1 MDQAFFEKT
10 EDKIVIIDCGSQFTH
25 LISKKIRDLGVY
37 SEIVSPEVRASSLA
51 GKYKGIVISGGPSSV
66 YAKDAPT
73 VDENIFELGLPVLG
87 ICYGHQLMAHLL
99 GGEVTKGTKGE
110 YGKSTLEISGESKL
124 FKDVPEQSTVW
135 MSHFDSVSAISD
147 DFELI
152 AHSTA
157 SHFSSVKHKEK
168 PFYSVQF
175 HPEVTHTQ
183 YGTQIVNNFLFEI
196 CKVEKTWSLDAYF
209 EYIEEQVTE
218 QVGEKNVFVLLSG
231 GVDSMV
237 LFVLLNKIL
246 GKDRVQG
253 LHVDTGFMRKN
264 ESSDLK
270 DAIEKLGYHN
280 VKVVDA
286 SERYFKALEGIVDP
300 EEKRKII
307 GREFVNVFHD
317 ASEDLYLDSHM
328 WLLGQGTIYPDT
340 IESGKTKHADTIKTH
355 HNRVAEIEKMI
366 AEGRVIEPLE
376 KLYKDDVRKLGEK
389 LGLPHEFVWRHP
401 FPGPGLA
408 IMMLCSNGELGNVD
422 VDLSDDEMSVIDEII
437 GSHDLK
443 YFTLP
448 LKSVGVQGDER
459 TYAQPLVLSGE
470 ASYDELEQIAT
481 EVPNSLK
488 KINRVIWHVSGYSIG
503 DFELREGYLTRD
515 RADLLREA
523 HEVANTVL
531 RKHDLYDTVWEMP
544 VVLMPVSFHD
554 GESIVLR
561 PLVSENVMT
570 VNFFH
575 MPREILKEMVDGIM
589 EIDGIDA
596 VFLDITNKPP
606 ATVQWE

>member
-1 MDQAFFEKT
+1 MDAAFYEKT
-10 EDKIVIIDCGSQFTH
+10 DEKIAIIDCGSQFTH
-25 LISKKIRDLGVY
+25 LISKKIRDMGVY
-37 SEIVSPEVRASSLA
+37 SEIFQPDVRASELH
-51 GKYKGIVISGGPSSV
+51 GKFKGIVISGGPSSV
-66 YAKDAPT
+66 YAKDAPR
-73 VDENIFELGLPVLG
+73 VDENMFELGVPVLG
-87 ICYGHQLMAHLL
+87 ICYGHQLMAHML
-99 GGEVTKGTKGE
+99 GGEVTKGEKGE
-110 YGKSTLEISGESKL
+110 YGKSMLEITGESEL
-124 FKDVPEQSTVW
+124 FADVPEKSTVW
-135 MSHFDSVSAISD
+135 MSHFDTVTAISD
-147 DFELI
+147 DFELV

-175 HPEVTHTQ
+175 HPEVTHSE
-183 YGTQIVNNFLFEI
+183 YGTQIVDNFLFKI
-196 CKVEKTWSLDAYF
+196 CQVEKTWSLDAYF
-209 EYIEEQVTE
+209 DYISEETTQK
-218 QVGEKNVFVLLSG
+218 VGDKNVFVLLSG

-246 GKDRVQG
+246 GKSRVQG
-253 LHVDTGFMRKN
+253 LHVDTGFMRKD
-264 ESSDLK
+264 ESMDLK
-270 DAIEKLGYHN
+270 QAMTELGYDN

-286 SERYFKALEGIVDP
+286 SERFFKALDGVVEP

-307 GREFVNVFHD
+307 GREFVNVFND
-317 ASEDLYLDSHM
+317 ASEALYLDSHM

-389 LGLPHEFVWRHP
+389 LGMPHEFVWRHP

-408 IMMLCSNGELGNVD
+408 IMTLCSDGSMDDLT
-422 VDLSDDEMSVIDEII
+422 VDLTDDEHKIIDEII
-437 GSHDLK
+437 GEHELR

-459 TYAQPLVLSGE
+459 TYAQPLVLSGD
-470 ASYDELEQIAT
+470 ASYDELERIAT
-481 EVPNSLK
+481 DIPNSLR
-488 KINRVIWHVSGYSIG
+488 KINRVIWNISGYGIG
-503 DFELREGYLTRD
+503 DFELREAYLTRK

-531 RKHDLYDTVWEMP
+531 RAHDLYDTVWEMP

-575 MPREILKEMVDGIM
+575 MPEDVLKEMVDGIM